1 MTKASTFYKR
11 NYTNGYQAKV
21 EYWSTELAIYTK
33 YEAQDKMLIAKKKL
47 DYFVDKQI
55 EYLNKKQ
62 HDLLAE
68 RIGVVSQDGFEIKTI
83 QK

>member
-33 YEAQDKMLIAKKKL
+33 YEAQDKMLMAKKKL
-47 DYFVDKQI
+47 DYFVTKQV
-55 EYLNKKQ
+55 EYLNKK
-62 HDLLAE
+62 HHNLLA
-68 RIGVVSQDGFEIKTI
+68 EIKTI

>member
-33 YEAQDKMLIAKKKL
+33 YEAQDKMLMAKKKL

-68 RIGVVSQDGFEIKTI
+68 RIGVVSLDGFEIKTI

>member
-21 EYWSTELAIYTK
+21 DYWITELQVAVK
-33 YEAQDKMLIAKKKL
+33 YDDEFQIRKAKSKL
-47 DYFVDKQI
+47 DYFVPKQT
-55 EYLNKKQ
+55 EYLEKKH

>member
-21 EYWSTELAIYTK
+21 EYWSMELAIYTK
-33 YEAQDKMLIAKKKL
+33 YEAQDKMLMAKKKL

>member
-33 YEAQDKMLIAKKKL
+33 YEAQDKMLMAKKKL

>member
-33 YEAQDKMLIAKKKL
+33 YEAQDKMLMAKKKL

-83 QK
+83 

>member
-33 YEAQDKMLIAKKKL
+33 YEAQDKMLMAKKKL
-47 DYFVDKQI
+47 DYFVGKQI
-55 EYLNKKQ
+55 EYLNKKH
-62 HDLLAE
+62 HDILAE

>member
-1 MTKASTFYKR
+1 MIKASTFYKR

-21 EYWSTELAIYTK
+21 DYWIAELQVAVK
-33 YEAQDKMLIAKKKL
+33 YDDEFQIRKAKSKL
-47 DYFVDKQI
+47 DYFVPKQT
-55 EYLNKKQ
+55 EYLEKKH

-68 RIGVVSQDGFEIKTI
+68 RIGVVSQDGSEVKTI

>member
-21 EYWSTELAIYTK
+21 DYWITELQVAVK
-33 YEAQDKMLIAKKKL
+33 YDDDFQIRKAKSKL
-47 DYFVDKQI
+47 DHFVPKQI
-55 EYLNKKQ
+55 EYLEKKH

-68 RIGVVSQDGFEIKTI
+68 RIGVVNMDKENIAGFEI
-83 QK
+83 

>member
-21 EYWSTELAIYTK
+21 DYWITELQVAVK
-33 YEAQDKMLIAKKKL
+33 YDDEFQIRKAKSKL
-47 DYFVDKQI
+47 DYFVPKQT
-55 EYLNKKQ
+55 EYLEKKH

-68 RIGVVSQDGFEIKTI
+68 RIGVVSQKGFEVKTI
-83 QK
+83 RK